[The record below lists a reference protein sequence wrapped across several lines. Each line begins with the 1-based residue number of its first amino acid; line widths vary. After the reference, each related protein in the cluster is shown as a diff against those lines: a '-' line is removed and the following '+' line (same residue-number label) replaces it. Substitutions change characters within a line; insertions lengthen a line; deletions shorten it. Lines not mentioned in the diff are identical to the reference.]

1 MELGEFDK
9 NEVLDRLN
17 NVQRLSMEASDELK
31 DLLALKENT
40 TRLAE
45 AKLKVGELY
54 DGVLSNLQ
62 NCDQGTKAPAL
73 DARHVRFYASA
84 DKLEIQ
90 GVIPLELPTI
100 ARTWGCLP
108 FHAYVSIGSVIS

>member
-73 DARHVRFYASA
+73 DALHVRFYASA

-100 ARTWGCLP
+100 ARTS
-108 FHAYVSIGSVIS
+108 A